1 MASADRD
8 VDVRSDVPDDLPS
21 IEADSER
28 VHQVIFNLVDNAV
41 RFTPEEARCGSR
53 RTVTTARSR

>member
-41 RFTPEEARCGSR
+41 RFTPEGGEADEAHRHNGS
-53 RTVTTARSR
+53 VE